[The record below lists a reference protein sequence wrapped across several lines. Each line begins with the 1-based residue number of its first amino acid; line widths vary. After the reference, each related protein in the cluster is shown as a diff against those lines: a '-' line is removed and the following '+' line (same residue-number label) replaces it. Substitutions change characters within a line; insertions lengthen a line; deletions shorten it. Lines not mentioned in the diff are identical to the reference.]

1 MFHASIHVSASPLAF
16 SHHITYQ
23 TIYLFHCR
31 KLIDQKK
38 IVLLHD
44 RVGSAWLEVSQYTE
58 VGLGAEGRIVEQEGA
73 QAQGLLV

>member
-1 MFHASIHVSASPLAF
+1 MFHVSIHVSASPFAL

-31 KLIDQKK
+31 KLIGQKK
-38 IVLLHD
+38 IVLLHY
-44 RVGSAWLEVSQYTE
+44 RIGSAWLEVSQYTE

-73 QAQGLLV
+73 RAQGLLA